1 MFNVFPRYSVEV
13 EQESSI
19 LAATKRNTESPVVIV
34 IVAAVGE
41 TETAFLRLGHSTASQ
56 CYGTWAAER

>member
-34 IVAAVGE
+34 IVSPPSEKPKQLFFA
-41 TETAFLRLGHSTASQ
+41 
-56 CYGTWAAER
+56 